1 MSFVLQWNDLES
13 LQMAMTLALR
23 KAACRS
29 FALQAL
35 NWLIRSV
42 SQPACLHDLLWC
54 FVSALGTNSQ
64 GTEAVS
70 STAATNVNNINDEK
84 KEAPSSVAVAGS
96 AAASN
101 GATAAVAAASNPSA
115 AVAQVSSKKGSK
127 KVEGLFDHPTEDIS
141 IAGEAI
147 QPLPTIFHGLLQ
159 TVSDLMLL
167 LPVGSSLQQIAITCW
182 CIKFRPQDHN
192 FLHQSH
198 VFSTISKILSR

>member
-1 MSFVLQWNDLES
+1 MSTTTLQHPITKSHTN
-13 LQMAMTLALR
+13 
-23 KAACRS
+23 
-29 FALQAL
+29 F
-35 NWLIRSV
+35 RSV

-54 FVSALGTNSQ
+54 FVSALEANTHVQQSLTNM
-64 GTEAVS
+64 
-70 STAATNVNNINDEK
+70 NDEK
-84 KEAPSSVAVAGS
+84 N
-96 AAASN
+96 AAEKD
-101 GATAAVAAASNPSA
+101 
-115 AVAQVSSKKGSK
+115 KKGEK
-127 KVEGLFDHPTEDIS
+127 LNKTGPAKVEGLFDHPTEDIS